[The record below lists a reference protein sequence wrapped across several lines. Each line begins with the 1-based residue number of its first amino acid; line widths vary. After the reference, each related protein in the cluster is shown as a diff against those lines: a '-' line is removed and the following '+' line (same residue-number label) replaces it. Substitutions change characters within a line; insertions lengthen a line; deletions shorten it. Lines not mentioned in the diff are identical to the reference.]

1 MQNTF
6 SQSGNDSKW
15 FLKKSFF
22 KIGMWHSRPPRDPP
36 TPFMANA
43 ILNFHFDFLT
53 TSLRQRHPQKSVGK
67 YIVTFPGNATLVRSS
82 QEVVKGSELTLTC
95 LVPDLGRPKALL
107 YKWSLGDHIVNHV
120 TTETW
125 TINPVTLETQVIQLF
140 LYWLDLRSSSLASQ
154 LRSVSL

>member
-1 MQNTF
+1 M
-6 SQSGNDSKW
+6 
-15 FLKKSFF
+15 
-22 KIGMWHSRPPRDPP
+22 
-36 TPFMANA
+36 
-43 ILNFHFDFLT
+43 
-53 TSLRQRHPQKSVGK
+53 
-67 YIVTFPGNATLVRSS
+67 TFPGNATLVRSS

-154 LRSVSL
+154 LRSVSLSAR

>member
-1 MQNTF
+1 M
-6 SQSGNDSKW
+6 
-15 FLKKSFF
+15 
-22 KIGMWHSRPPRDPP
+22 
-36 TPFMANA
+36 
-43 ILNFHFDFLT
+43 
-53 TSLRQRHPQKSVGK
+53 
-67 YIVTFPGNATLVRSS
+67 TFPGNATLVRSS

-140 LYWLDLRSSSLASQ
+140 FILARSPLIIPC
-154 LRSVSL
+154 VSIALCIIVSEMIARAIERRRLGP

>member
-1 MQNTF
+1 M
-6 SQSGNDSKW
+6 
-15 FLKKSFF
+15 
-22 KIGMWHSRPPRDPP
+22 
-36 TPFMANA
+36 
-43 ILNFHFDFLT
+43 
-53 TSLRQRHPQKSVGK
+53 
-67 YIVTFPGNATLVRSS
+67 TFPGNATLVRSS

-154 LRSVSL
+154 LLCIIVSEMIARAIERRRLGP